1 MLKSKV
7 RSKSFGRNP
16 SCSFKSQD
24 FFKAKV
30 LKHVGKEY
38 FNIDSD
44 KEELEQYNSKK
55 DTVYNIVS
63 E

>member
-1 MLKSKV
+1 MFKSKV
-7 RSKSFGRNP
+7 RSKSFGRDP
-16 SCSFKSQD
+16 SRSFKSQD

-44 KEELEQYNSKK
+44 KEELEQYNS
-55 DTVYNIVS
+55 
-63 E
+63 